1 MTKTKKYDTVSRKK
15 KRRRKRK
22 GKEKEKEKI
31 PKNQRKLIGNKK
43 NSSIKNFD

>member
-1 MTKTKKYDTVSRKK
+1 VTKTKKYDTVSRKK

-31 PKNQRKLIGNKK
+31 PKNQRKLIDSIGNKK
-43 NSSIKNFD
+43 IKNFD